1 MHKSHHLLFII
12 VLIPCMVYLYV
23 IRKRCHCPLDGR
35 FFFGDF
41 HKNVISLKTQ
51 MSILSKTIDIDKY
64 STDYFYDGI
73 KKIYVLLN
81 FGVFKTK
88 HCCISL
94 ITN

>member
-12 VLIPCMVYLYV
+12 VLIPCIVYLYV
-23 IRKRCHCPLDGR
+23 IRKRCHCPLVGR

-64 STDYFYDGI
+64 STDSFHDGI

-88 HCCISL
+88 HCCICL